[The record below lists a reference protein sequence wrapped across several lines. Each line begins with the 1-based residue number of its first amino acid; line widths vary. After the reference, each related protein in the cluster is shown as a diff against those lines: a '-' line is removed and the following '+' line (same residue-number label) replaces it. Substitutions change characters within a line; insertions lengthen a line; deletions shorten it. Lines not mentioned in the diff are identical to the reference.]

1 MDIFDEMIAR
11 EQFIEQIA
19 VGVAPVNAG
28 IAVGW
33 SPAHVRKL
41 MKDDEFLDIIRG
53 AQERANGTVEESL
66 FNRAVA
72 GNVAAMQMW
81 LFNREPDRW
90 RDVKRIEVR
99 SEHRV
104 TVAAV
109 ESVKSGVLELLRE
122 QGVGAM
128 QALNS
133 GEIIIDAEVVD
144 GDEG

>member
-1 MDIFDEMIAR
+1 MMAR

-19 VGVAPVNAG
+19 CGVAPVNAG

-41 MKDDEFLDIIRG
+41 MKDEEFLDIIRG

-90 RDVKRIEVR
+90 RDIKRIEVR

-133 GEIIIDAEVVD
+133 GEIIDAEVVD
-144 GDEG
+144 DVDPS

>member
-1 MDIFDEMIAR
+1 MDVFDEMIAR
-11 EQFIEQIA
+11 EQFVEAIA
-19 VGVAPVNAG
+19 CGTSVVNAG

-33 SPAHVRKL
+33 SPLHTRQL
-41 MKDDEFLDIIRG
+41 MKDHEFADIVRG
-53 AQERANGTVEESL
+53 AQDRANGTVEEAL

-81 LFNREPDRW
+81 LFNRDSDRW

-104 TVAAV
+104 SIAAV
-109 ESVKSGVLELLRE
+109 ESVKAGVLELLRD

-133 GEIIIDAEVVD
+133 GDIIDGEVVD
-144 GDEG
+144 GSQD